1 METKRIGRKPKLDSM
16 PLWVQRAHQLTLTF
30 DQRFDPSGLSKEF
43 VLPRRPTSTPS
54 EHSQS
59 RAVSAPVAQAPP
71 TGVTE
76 PESESVT
83 APYPSTRAATVAPG
97 NSAAPPTPKAASA
110 AEEQSPRVSNRLHK
124 KRALAEQRSMRFP
137 AIPEQQLLIPLTLFP
152 SQKASNPA
160 HTIVGFKKDPSG
172 PAV

>member
-1 METKRIGRKPKLDSM
+1 M

-43 VLPRRPTSTPS
+43 VLPRRLTSAPS
-54 EHSQS
+54 EHSQN
-59 RAVSAPVAQAPP
+59 RAVSAPVVQAAP
-71 TGVTE
+71 TGVAV

-97 NSAAPPTPKAASA
+97 NPAAPPTPKAASA

-124 KRALAEQRSMRFP
+124 KRALAEQRSMHIL
-137 AIPEQQLLIPLTLFP
+137 AILVLQRLIPITLLP

-160 HTIVGFKKDPSG
+160 HTIVGFKKDPFG